1 MEFYPSLQTIKE
13 IAASGEY
20 NVAPVSCELFSDFT
34 TPIEVIRILKKV
46 SAHCYMLE
54 SAKADENWGRYT
66 FLGYEPKLSIQCKD
80 GEMSIDGRISHTES
94 PTESVHRRPSLLYRR
109 TGRLFLL

>member
-46 SAHCYMLE
+46 SAH
-54 SAKADENWGRYT
+54 
-66 FLGYEPKLSIQCKD
+66 
-80 GEMSIDGRISHTES
+80 RISHRVS
-94 PTESVHRRPSLLYRR
+94 APDY
-109 TGRLFLL
+109 GRI